1 MTLPASAAPW
11 PQAAK
16 TFPAG
21 PTLVIAGVAVG
32 ALLVALYLAGFA
44 FLVLIKADPRAAT
57 LLTLPRYAHYYGERE
72 DIRRRLWVSAGVG
85 VALTLAPGVA
95 LLLPKRRSLH
105 GDARFATR
113 REIARAGLLGDD
125 GIILGRLGRRC
136 LMLPGQQGVALA
148 APPRAGKGTGV
159 VIPNALNW
167 PGSLVC

>member
-1 MTLPASAAPW
+1 MSSCSSGSVDAPDSFASFGMIQPARAAPW

-16 TFPAG
+16 TISAR
-21 PTLVIAGVAVG
+21 PTLVVGGVVVS

-57 LLTLPRYAHYYGERE
+57 PLTLPRYAHYYGGRQG
-72 DIRRRLWVSAGVG
+72 IRRRRWVSAGVG
-85 VALTLAPGVA
+85 AALTLAPGIA

-125 GIILGRLGRRC
+125 GIIL
-136 LMLPGQQGVALA
+136 
-148 APPRAGKGTGV
+148 
-159 VIPNALNW
+159 
-167 PGSLVC
+167 